1 MNKWILIALT
11 FGVTLSLAAIT
22 GEDIIKKSDDLQS
35 FSTVKS
41 TGKMV
46 STDRFGTIESTFRSW
61 SRGDDEFL
69 LEFTN
74 IEESGQ
80 KVLKVDGDIYLYDP
94 DAEETLRMSGSAL
107 KDSLFGD
114 ISYED
119 VSEGNDT
126 LDKYDAELEGEET
139 YDGTPCYRVRL
150 TAKTRSVPYAVQ
162 VVWISKED
170 FVMLKGEYYSRRGT
184 FLKELR
190 VLEVMEVKGKVILS
204 HLILEDKIKGNSSTE
219 MIMTDIEVDIPL
231 DDRMFTEEALF

>member
-1 MNKWILIALT
+1 MIA
-11 FGVTLSLAAIT
+11 
-22 GEDIIKKSDDLQS
+22 
-35 FSTVKS
+35 
-41 TGKMV
+41 
-46 STDRFGTIESTFRSW
+46 TDRFGTIESTFLSW

-80 KVLKVDGDIYLYDP
+80 KVLRVDGDIYLYDP

-107 KDSLFGD
+107 KDSMFGD

-126 LDKYDAELEGEET
+126 LDDYTAELLGEEEI
-139 YDGTPCYRVRL
+139 DGVPCYRVKL
-150 TAKTRSVPYAVQ
+150 TAKTRSVPYAIQ
-162 VVWISKED
+162 ELWIGKED
-170 FVMLKGEYYSRRGT
+170 FVMRRGEFFSRRGT

-190 VLEVMEVKGKVILS
+190 VLGVEEVDGKVILT
-204 HLILEDKIKGNSSTE
+204 HMILEDKIRGDSSTE
-219 MIMTDIEVDIPL
+219 LILSDIEVNIPL

>member
-1 MNKWILIALT
+1 MKKILLACLITA
-11 FGVTLSLAAIT
+11 VTLNLFAIT
-22 GEDIIKKSDDLQS
+22 GEEIIRRSDDLQS
-35 FSTVKS
+35 FDTIKS
-41 TGKMV
+41 LGKMIA
-46 STDRFGTIESTFRSW
+46 TDRFGTIESTFLSW

-80 KVLKVDGDIYLYDP
+80 KVLRVDGDIYLYDP

-107 KDSLFGD
+107 KDSMFGD

-126 LDKYDAELEGEET
+126 LDDYTAELLGEEEI
-139 YDGTPCYRVRL
+139 DGVPCYRVKL
-150 TAKTRSVPYAVQ
+150 TAKTRSVPYAIQ
-162 VVWISKED
+162 ELWIGKED
-170 FVMLKGEYYSRRGT
+170 FVMRRGEFFSRRGT

-190 VLEVMEVKGKVILS
+190 VLGVEEVDGKVILT
-204 HLILEDKIKGNSSTE
+204 HMILEDKIRGDSSTE
-219 MIMTDIEVDIPL
+219 LILSDIEVNIPL